1 MKRPPLLLAV
11 SLVANATLV
20 GALARYPSVAPPAV
34 RDFMVHRLHF
44 AADAGLPAPMVDRAA
59 RAPRKILWSTLDS
72 GGDLATLVA
81 RLRAAGFPPA
91 VIRAIVLSEVGT
103 RYSARMRA
111 LDINDPNTP
120 FWKLRGFSSAD
131 DKRLIEINQLQRER
145 AKLVRELLGDSF
157 FTTDD
162 VSPAQR
168 RQFGNLPRTKIDLLQ
183 RVEDDYAEMTAAVRA
198 TMGGITLPEDS
209 AKLAL
214 LARERHADLA
224 TVLTPDELTDYE
236 MRTSPLTNFLRS
248 RLGGFDPTET
258 EFRALFQAQESV
270 NAMFPAGPGASVDPE
285 RAQIAR
291 QEFISDLRVALG
303 DARYAD
309 YVRETS
315 NDFQQLSRLAQRAAL
330 PSDTA
335 VQAFNLR
342 DAVAQDSNRIFDD
355 ASLNGSQKRTALQ
368 TLAQNTRAQLTAM
381 LGPVVGPAYV
391 KVADQWLT
399 TVERGAA
406 VSFNASVGLSIV
418 GTQGSATINNSP
430 SFRRLPPPRPGP

>member
-1 MKRPPLLLAV
+1 MKLPPLLLAV

-34 RDFMVHRLHF
+34 RDFMARQFHF
-44 AADAGLPAPMVDRAA
+44 AADPVPAAPAVNRAA
-59 RAPRKILWSTLDS
+59 PAPRKTLWPALDS

-91 VIRAIVLSEVGT
+91 VIRGIVLSELST
-103 RYSARMRA
+103 RYNAQIRA

-214 LARERHADLA
+214 LARERH
-224 TVLTPDELTDYE
+224 
-236 MRTSPLTNFLRS
+236 FLRS